1 METTALTVTEKTITA
16 LDAAASSGML
26 AQNEVSQFK
35 RMFAVAGAMENLKN
49 LLTPELMQP
58 VMALQN
64 SAIGFRTDKQHD
76 GYPVE
81 VVKECLIEATLK
93 GVYPVGNE
101 FNIIAGRCYITKE
114 GFGHKLRDI
123 PNFSWAEIPGI
134 PRTMQGGAII
144 KFMLEWKHNGNPG
157 KRELEIC
164 VRVNNGMGTDAIIGK
179 ATRKAR
185 AWLYGYITG
194 QEIGEGDAEDTI
206 VDVPIVESKFEQK
219 ESLLQPKAVAK
230 SDLEQV
236 ADALAGITELVTAEQ
251 VKDYV
256 EGCGEIFAADMV
268 IPNLKAIVNNILDG
282 RG

>member
-1 METTALTVTEKTITA
+1 METTTALTVTEKTITA
-16 LDAAASSGML
+16 LDQAAACGML

-49 LLTPELMQP
+49 LLTPELMHP

-64 SAIGFRTDKQHD
+64 SAIGFRTDKPQ
-76 GYPVE
+76 GYPVD

-219 ESLLQPKAVAK
+219 EDIFPAKVEK

-236 ADALAGITELVTAEQ
+236 ADALKSITDLVTAEQ